1 MKEKDYSKSIEVFS
15 GSPWEAEIIKGLL
28 ESNDIRCVVKDGIM
42 GTLAPYIA
50 PAVSILSQRRNMRP
64 PQSLSEPGTR
74 KIATDTVESFLD
86 ILQRVSIGETHV
98 SFPSC
103 TKVHSG
109 SNTDMRMLEYIECK
123 AIRVGSKICVHQRKY
138 KMPLEVPP

>member
-50 PAVSILSQRRNMRP
+50 PAVSILVT
-64 PQSLSEPGTR
+64 EEAYEA
-74 KIATDTVESFLD
+74 ATEL
-86 ILQRVSIGETHV
+86 
-98 SFPSC
+98 
-103 TKVHSG
+103 
-109 SNTDMRMLEYIECK
+109 
-123 AIRVGSKICVHQRKY
+123 IRARDEKDSD
-138 KMPLEVPP
+138 

>member
-50 PAVSILSQRRNMRP
+50 PAVSILVR
-64 PQSLSEPGTR
+64 EEEYEA
-74 KIATDTVESFLD
+74 ATEL
-86 ILQRVSIGETHV
+86 
-98 SFPSC
+98 
-103 TKVHSG
+103 
-109 SNTDMRMLEYIECK
+109 
-123 AIRVGSKICVHQRKY
+123 IRARDEKDSD
-138 KMPLEVPP
+138 

>member
-50 PAVSILSQRRNMRP
+50 PAVCILVT
-64 PQSLSEPGTR
+64 EEEYEA
-74 KIATDTVESFLD
+74 ATEL
-86 ILQRVSIGETHV
+86 
-98 SFPSC
+98 
-103 TKVHSG
+103 
-109 SNTDMRMLEYIECK
+109 
-123 AIRVGSKICVHQRKY
+123 IRARDEKDSD
-138 KMPLEVPP
+138 

>member
-50 PAVSILSQRRNMRP
+50 PAVSILVTEEEYKP
-64 PQSLSEPGTR
+64 
-74 KIATDTVESFLD
+74 ATEL
-86 ILQRVSIGETHV
+86 
-98 SFPSC
+98 
-103 TKVHSG
+103 
-109 SNTDMRMLEYIECK
+109 
-123 AIRVGSKICVHQRKY
+123 IRARDEKDSD
-138 KMPLEVPP
+138 